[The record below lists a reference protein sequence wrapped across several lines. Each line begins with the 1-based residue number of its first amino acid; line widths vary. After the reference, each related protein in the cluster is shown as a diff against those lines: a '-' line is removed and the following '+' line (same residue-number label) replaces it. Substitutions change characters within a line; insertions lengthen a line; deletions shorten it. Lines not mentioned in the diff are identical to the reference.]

1 MAGVEGIGGDI
12 ARGSVGSMGAAADC
26 ESIGGGLLRQPVN
39 SITTLALVA
48 AGLWIVTR
56 RPDRRWVGVAV
67 MATGVGSLLFHG
79 PMPAGAEWAHDV
91 TLAWLLLVVAGTG
104 TRWEKTTHVPG
115 LLALGGLFALLPAI
129 ADPVA
134 VVITVIAVV
143 VRIRLDRSSATWG
156 AFSLLAAAA
165 IVGRLGATGWPL
177 CDPNSILQ
185 THGLW
190 HLSAA
195 AAVVWWATGTD
206 SHSPSTHTHVF

>member
-12 ARGSVGSMGAAADC
+12 AHGSVGSMGAAADC

-39 SITTLALVA
+39 SITTLAFVA

-56 RPDRRWVGVAV
+56 RPDRGWVGVAV

-104 TRWEKTTHVPG
+104 TGWEKTTHVPG
-115 LLALGGLFALLPAI
+115 LLVLGGLFALLPAI

-134 VVITVIAVV
+134 VVITVIVVV

-156 AFSLLAAAA
+156 AFSLLAASA

-195 AAVVWWATGTD
+195 VAVVWWATGTD
-206 SHSPSTHTHVF
+206 SHSPSTHTHVS